1 MSSIEDMIDQI
12 GAKDFNSAN
21 DEFESLIRSKI
32 QDAMEQQKI
41 AVAGKIWNGDEEQL
55 ELELDD
61 EDLAE
66 LDAAEAEAEEYD
78 DEDDEN

>member
-12 GAKDFNSAN
+12 GEKDFANAN
-21 DEFESLIRSKI
+21 DEFESIIRSKI
-32 QDAMEQQKI
+32 QDAIEQQKI

-78 DEDDEN
+78 DDDEN